1 MHPYQLSKQK
11 KKPSLLQAHPSQ
23 SQLLQA
29 RLHKSQLHK
38 SQVHKS
44 QLRKSQQLRAANS
57 RHVRQPLS
65 WMNLLSKLKKKMTLA
80 PTRKPTGLR
89 ASPALHCALDKLAE
103 KLADNGKIVAYEFD
117 RLHRSNEAEWA
128 ALELSAAAANP
139 GLNRYIN
146 VVPFDENRV
155 KLQHGP
161 NDYINASLLS
171 SKSSS
176 PNQWSYIA
184 TQGPLRQTAA
194 AFWQMV
200 WEQRAAV
207 IVMLTRVTEKQ
218 AEKCAQYFPLRLG
231 EEAVYESSGGAVRV
245 NVTAVKDL
253 DADIC
258 MRHLTVAHSSAEAP
272 MVVAHY
278 HYHR

>member
-1 MHPYQLSKQK
+1 
-11 KKPSLLQAHPSQ
+11 
-23 SQLLQA
+23 
-29 RLHKSQLHK
+29 
-38 SQVHKS
+38 
-44 QLRKSQQLRAANS
+44 
-57 RHVRQPLS
+57 
-65 WMNLLSKLKKKMTLA
+65 MNLLSKLKKKMRLA
-80 PTRKPTGLR
+80 PTRKPAGLR
-89 ASPALHCALDKLAE
+89 ASPALQVALNKLAE

-117 RLHRSNEAEWA
+117 RLHRSNEAEWS

-139 GLNRYIN
+139 GLNRYVN

-155 KLQHGP
+155 KLQHGS

-171 SKSSS
+171 SKSSN

-200 WEQRAAV
+200 WEQKAAV
-207 IVMLTRVTEKQ
+207 IIMLTRVIEKQ
-218 AEKCAQYFPLRLG
+218 AEKCAQYFPLQAG
-231 EEAVYESSGGAVRV
+231 EEVVYESQGSAVRV
-245 NVTAVKDL
+245 KVTAVKDL
-253 DADIC
+253 DADIR
-258 MRHLTVAHSSAEAP
+258 MRHLSVTHSLDEAP